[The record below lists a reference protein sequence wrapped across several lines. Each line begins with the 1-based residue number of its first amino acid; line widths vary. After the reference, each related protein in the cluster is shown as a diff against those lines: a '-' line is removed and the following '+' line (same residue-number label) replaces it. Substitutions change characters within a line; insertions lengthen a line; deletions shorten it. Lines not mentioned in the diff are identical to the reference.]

1 MKSLIVLCMLA
12 LSACA
17 STTIPKTSN
26 NSPDAGVI
34 RVIGTGSNKEEA
46 KINGF
51 TTAIEIAVGSVI
63 LTDKESVNSQLVR
76 DDILKHSS
84 GYVDDYKIIN
94 ESTNFKGISLVMD
107 VTVKSSKIAERVLN
121 RGKSDGNVE
130 GEKLSTQYKS
140 YSNSKSTGDKLLN
153 TVLNDY
159 PVRAF
164 NIAQGKVDFKLDN
177 NRNPIIEIP
186 YTLKWNYK
194 YLTAL
199 NEALKVTSDP
209 YENNSRQERVFLT
222 SKDPNSWL
230 LGTTDRYYYNDKL
243 SASIIKQHL
252 VGYISIN
259 MRLLDKSGTKV
270 LEGCAKTLSFN
281 GVNNLNPTMIDG
293 NKMIDEIM
301 IVTFTKPNMI
311 QKVQYIDRVELSVSR
326 GQCYSYDLN

>member
-1 MKSLIVLCMLA
+1 MKYLLIVFMLS
-12 LSACA
+12 LTACA
-17 STTIPKTSN
+17 STTVPKTSN
-26 NSPDAGVI
+26 NMPDAGII

-121 RGKSDGNVE
+121 RGKSEGVIE
-130 GEKLSTQYKS
+130 GERLDTQYKS
-140 YSNSKSTGDKLLN
+140 YSNSKATGDRLLN

-159 PVRAF
+159 PMRAF
-164 NIAQGKVDFKLDN
+164 NITQGKVDFKLDN
-177 NRNPIIEIP
+177 RRNPVIEIP

-199 NEALKVTSDP
+199 NEALKITSDP
-209 YENNSRQERVFLT
+209 YENNSAQERIFVA
-222 SKDPNSWL
+222 SKDPNAWL
-230 LGTTDRYYYNDKL
+230 LGTTDRYYFNDKV
-243 SASIIKQHL
+243 SPAIVKQHL

-259 MRLLDKSGTKV
+259 MRLLDKFGMKV
-270 LEGCAKTLSFN
+270 LEGCAKTISFN
-281 GVNNLNPTMIDG
+281 GVNNVNPTIIDG
-293 NKMIDEIM
+293 NKSIDEIM
-301 IVTFTKPNMI
+301 VVSFTKPNMI
-311 QKVQYIDRVELSVSR
+311 QKVDKIDRVELSVTN